1 MSLVAKISAL
11 YLISIIAFTEFYT
24 GNSVLWDCF
33 YHIYEAT
40 FIIFCCFYL
49 MNHIKTS
56 YETPLILGVMIYKSI
71 IVIIQLISV
80 YLFARLN
87 KYDDYREFM
96 SNQSLV
102 LILTLGF
109 LGLMLGFEYIV
120 KRVK

>member
-1 MSLVAKISAL
+1 
-11 YLISIIAFTEFYT
+11 
-24 GNSVLWDCF
+24 
-33 YHIYEAT
+33 
-40 FIIFCCFYL
+40 
-49 MNHIKTS
+49 
-56 YETPLILGVMIYKSI
+56 MIYKSI

-80 YLFARLN
+80 YLFARMN
-87 KYDDYREFM
+87 KYDEYRDFM